1 MDAWSFRA
9 TDGSITTL
17 DPTDSA
23 VLTLSAPETLLEPA
37 CDGIGVARVAV
48 HLAWEHLVAGSSK
61 VVLHPQH
68 HPGSYEMV
76 IQYPHRA
83 LIAPR
88 VRVVV
93 DYLLEAF
100 AANSTLHVPLDTL
113 AEYAG

>member
-1 MDAWSFRA
+1 VLKRSGRA
-9 TDGSITTL
+9 CRTSVEATR
-17 DPTDSA
+17 
-23 VLTLSAPETLLEPA
+23 
-37 CDGIGVARVAV
+37 DGIGVAQVAV
-48 HLAWEHLVAGSSK
+48 YLAWEHLVAGRLK

-100 AANSTLHVPLDTL
+100 AANNALHVPLDAL
-113 AEYAG
+113 AEHAG